1 MKLIDPTKHWF
12 VVRSQIRSEEK
23 AASSIRLAG
32 FDVYL
37 PRQRLE
43 KKHRRTNTYSEV
55 ERPLMPGYLFVGFTS
70 FAKHFGMVRDCDGVY
85 KLLEVQGEP
94 IQVPSQSVV
103 EIQCAEIDMRF
114 DDTRAARIHRGEE
127 EKTRKAT
134 IKKRFPAGATVIV
147 ADEGSL
153 WADWT
158 GTVEGVTKTGNVTA
172 LIELFGRLTKVEFEA
187 GQLKPAA

>member
-1 MKLIDPTKHWF
+1 MKLVDPSKAWY
-12 VVRSQIRSEEK
+12 VVRASIRAEEK

-37 PRQRLE
+37 PKMRLE

-70 FAKHFGMVRDCDGVY
+70 FARHFGMVRDCDGVY

-103 EIQCAEIDMRF
+103 EIQCAETDMRF
-114 DDTRAARIHRGEE
+114 DDTRKARIHRGEE
-127 EKTRKAT
+127 ERSRKAN
-134 IKKRFPAGATVIV
+134 IRKRFPEGAPTEVV
-147 ADEGSL
+147 DETHPFANFPAVVDEVTSSGSI
-153 WADWT
+153 
-158 GTVEGVTKTGNVTA
+158 KA
-172 LIELFGRLTKVEFEA
+172 LIDLFGRAVSVEFEEK
-187 GQLKPAA
+187 QLKPAA